1 MGGPAVFLTSSG
13 LVVIIVE
20 DFNIFGQFGFEDVT
34 TRLAA
39 EFIFKSVS
47 YWCVKNH

>member
-13 LVVIIVE
+13 LVVIIIE

-39 EFIFKSVS
+39 ELSLSQFLTGV
-47 YWCVKNH
+47 

>member
-1 MGGPAVFLTSSG
+1 MNMGGSAIFLTSSG

-34 TRLAA
+34 RRLAA
-39 EFIFKSVS
+39 ELFLSQFLTGV
-47 YWCVKNH
+47 